1 LSSKTQGSS
10 SIHNPKMIIA
20 VAAFASF
27 IATFNETFLNIGF
40 TPIMADF
47 GIGVSTVQWL
57 AGAYMLGAGV
67 MVPVSAFLYRSIP
80 TRLLFLSVVSLLII
94 GSVIGGFATNF
105 PVLLIGRIIQ
115 ALGTGLL
122 IPVGMNITLAVAPRE
137 KLGMC
142 MGIMGAMTTLGPSL
156 SIVIAGALLSSFTW
170 HSLLWF
176 FAGLAVLCFLFGA
189 VMLKNISKLTRPKL
203 DALSVAL
210 IALALVGILYGL
222 STAFGGNIW
231 LSLITVVVGVIAL
244 ILFVV
249 RQKTLEHPLIDLRA
263 LAVGPF
269 AIGVVMN
276 MIALIIMFA
285 MNIIIPVFLQ
295 GPFGA
300 SPLDASLTLFP
311 AIILSAVIS
320 PLAGKIYDRYGV
332 KVLLPAGFAITAA
345 ATITL
350 SFCASTGSLVLMA
363 LLYIFVIGGAALIIG
378 PVQSFS
384 LSRLAPELH
393 AHGVTIMS
401 TGFQIAGCIGA
412 SVFSG
417 IYAAAIGFASA
428 SGDSEG
434 MAANQGFLITG
445 CLLAVIVVVGLFL
458 AFRIRRSG

>member
-1 LSSKTQGSS
+1 
-10 SIHNPKMIIA
+10 
-20 VAAFASF
+20 
-27 IATFNETFLNIGF
+27 
-40 TPIMADF
+40 
-47 GIGVSTVQWL
+47 VS
-57 AGAYMLGAGV
+57 
-67 MVPVSAFLYRSIP
+67 
-80 TRLLFLSVVSLLII
+80 
-94 GSVIGGFATNF
+94 F

-122 IPVGMNITLAVAPRE
+122 IPVGMNITLSVAPRE

-176 FAGLAVLCFLFGA
+176 FAVLAGLCFLCGA
-189 VMLKNISKLTRPKL
+189 ILLKNISKLTHPKL

-222 STAFGGNIW
+222 STAFGGNIL
-231 LSLITVVVGVIAL
+231 LSLVTVVVGVIAL
-244 ILFVV
+244 ILFVA
-249 RQKTLEHPLIDLRA
+249 RQKKLEHPLIDLGA

-295 GPFGA
+295 GSLGA
-300 SPLDASLTLFP
+300 SPLNASFTLFP

-417 IYAAAIGFASA
+417 IYAAAIGFASG

-445 CLLAVIVVVGLFL
+445 CLLAVVVVVGLFL

>member
-1 LSSKTQGSS
+1 L
-10 SIHNPKMIIA
+10 IIA
-20 VAAFASF
+20 VAAFAAF

-67 MVPVSAFLYRSIP
+67 MVPVSAFLYRSVSTKI
-80 TRLLFLSVVSLLII
+80 LFLAVVALLVI
-94 GSVIGGFATNF
+94 GSVIGGFASSF

-122 IPVGMNITLAVAPRE
+122 IPLGMNITLAVAPRE
-137 KLGMC
+137 KLGIC
-142 MGIMGAMTTLGPSL
+142 MGVMGAMTTLGPSL
-156 SIVIAGALLSSFTW
+156 SIVIAGALLSSFSW

-176 FAGLAVLCFLFGA
+176 FAGLAALCFLFGA
-189 VMLKNISKLTRPKL
+189 VLLRNISKLTHPKL
-203 DALSVAL
+203 DASSVAL
-210 IALALVGILYGL
+210 IALALVGILYGV
-222 STAFGGNIW
+222 STVFDGNVL
-231 LSLITVVVGVIAL
+231 LSLVTVVVGVISL
-244 ILFVV
+244 LVFVA
-249 RQKTLEHPLIDLRA
+249 RQKKLEHPLIDLRA
-263 LAVGPF
+263 LAVKPF

-295 GPFGA
+295 GSLGA
-300 SPLDASLTLFP
+300 SPLDASFTLFP

-320 PLAGKIYDRYGV
+320 PVAGKIYDRYGV

-345 ATITL
+345 AILAL
-350 SFCASTGSLVLMA
+350 SFFASTGSLILMA

-378 PVQSFS
+378 PVQSFA
-384 LSRLAPELH
+384 LSRLAPEIH

-412 SVFSG
+412 SLFSG
-417 IYAAAIGFASA
+417 IYAAALGFAAA
-428 SGDSEG
+428 SGDLVGS
-434 MAANQGFLITG
+434 AVASQGFLVTG
-445 CLLAVIVVVGLFL
+445 CILAAIGAVGLVL
-458 AFRIRRSG
+458 AFRIRRLA